1 MAKITVDGGGPASED
16 EDLRGT
22 RKEVRGK
29 AAGAALAEGHKD
41 HGLGR
46 EKAPENPAPGGWW
59 IAGLLAAVGAF
70 LLAYL
75 LSPGLRSDLGGLAAI
90 LGGMDAAGV
99 KDWLLSFGALSP
111 VIYFLGM
118 VAQVLL
124 APIPSAPVA
133 LAGSLVFGVWE
144 GLALSLAGSVL
155 GSVLVFLAVRG
166 WGEPLVARLVGREVY
181 RRYAGRLDARGWWL
195 FAVLLVPFMPDDAM
209 VVLAGLSA
217 LGFRGFLVVM
227 VMGRIPGSTMTALLA
242 SEWVTGSAAVWISAG
257 IVFAVVLALGF
268 VYRGRLESWV
278 SRRAGD
284 GRASADPVEVP
295 RAGGKR

>member
-1 MAKITVDGGGPASED
+1 MVKITVDGGGPASEG
-16 EDLRGT
+16 EDLRAT
-22 RKEVRGK
+22 RKEVCGE
-29 AAGAALAEGHKD
+29 AAGVALAGGHKD

-46 EKAPENPAPGGWW
+46 EKGPENPAPGGWW
-59 IAGLLAAVGAF
+59 IAGLLAAAGAF

-75 LSPGLRSDLGGLAAI
+75 LSAGLRPDLGGLAAL
-90 LGGMDAAGV
+90 LGTMDAAGV

-111 VIYFLGM
+111 VVYFLGM

-144 GLALSLAGSVL
+144 GLALSLAGSIL
-155 GSVLVFLAVRG
+155 GSILVFLAVRR

-181 RRYAGRLDARGWWL
+181 RKNIGRLDARGWWL

-209 VVLAGLSA
+209 VALAGISA
-217 LGFRGFLVVM
+217 LSFRGFLLVM

-242 SEWVTGSAAVWISAG
+242 SEWVTGSAAAWISVG
-257 IVFAVVLALGF
+257 IVLAVVLALGF
-268 VYRGRLESWV
+268 AYRERLEFWV
-278 SRRAGD
+278 SRRVGG
-284 GRASADPVEVP
+284 GRVSADPVEVP
-295 RAGGKR
+295 RAGDTR

>member
-1 MAKITVDGGGPASED
+1 MAKITVDGGGPRSED

-22 RKEVRGK
+22 KKEVRAK
-29 AAGAALAEGHKD
+29 AAGAALAEGRYD
-41 HGLGR
+41 RGLGR
-46 EKAPENPAPGGWW
+46 EKGPENPAPGGWW
-59 IAGLLAAVGAF
+59 IAGLLAAAGAF

-75 LSPGLRSDLGGLAAI
+75 LSPGLRSDLGGFAAL
-90 LGGMDAAGV
+90 LGGMDAAGI

-111 VIYFLGM
+111 VVYFLGM

-124 APIPSAPVA
+124 VPIPSAPVA

-155 GSVLVFLAVRG
+155 GSVLVFLAVRR
-166 WGEPLVARLVGREVY
+166 WGGPLVTRLVGREVY

-209 VVLAGLSA
+209 VALAGLSA
-217 LGFRGFLVVM
+217 LSFRGFLVVM

-242 SEWVTGSAAVWISAG
+242 SEWVTGSAAVWIPAG
-257 IVFAVVLALGF
+257 IVLAVILALGF

-284 GRASADPVEVP
+284 GRDSAEPVEVP
-295 RAGGKR
+295 RGEGKR

>member
-1 MAKITVDGGGPASED
+1 MAKIMVEGGGLASGD
-16 EDLRGT
+16 EDPR
-22 RKEVRGK
+22 
-29 AAGAALAEGHKD
+29 AAREEMCGRVAGVALAEGHED
-41 HGLGR
+41 PGLGR
-46 EKAPENPAPGGWW
+46 ERGPENPAPGGWW
-59 IAGLLAAVGAF
+59 IVGLLAAVGTF

-75 LSPGLRSDLGGLAAI
+75 LSPGLRSDLGGFATL
-90 LGGMDAAGV
+90 LSSMDAAGI

-111 VIYFLGM
+111 VVYFLGM

-144 GLALSLAGSVL
+144 GLALSLSGSVL
-155 GSVLVFLAVRG
+155 GSVLVFLAVRR

-209 VVLAGLSA
+209 VALAGLSA
-217 LGFRGFLVVM
+217 LSFRGFLVVM

-257 IVFAVVLALGF
+257 IVIAVVLALGF

-278 SRRAGD
+278 ARRVGG
-284 GRASADPVEVP
+284 GRASADPVKVP
-295 RAGGKR
+295 RAEGKR